1 MATASNSMPA
11 APAVSDHAHAHTQD
25 TSSASPHLANHPQL
39 IITPNGSS
47 APGPDGL
54 LHPGLR
60 LDMRNANGVQRDG
73 RVRNPIPSKLKGK
86 TDEKKG
92 NFRVMHMDISNIS
105 ESQAR
110 YDAAKRSSENTALQA
125 KMAETDHY
133 VSHHRRANYAR
144 SKSLKE
150 PEAPAQPLLLPP
162 RTTQLTPEEVK
173 IEQARLLTLLRTL
186 PHGNIV
192 DQICKALAFFGG
204 VPDAPPPSNGKF
216 PDSGDA
222 NGPGNLF
229 VGWLSEIFP
238 DLDRPRMP
246 NDQPSAPAK
255 RPRGRPKG
263 SKATKARKD
272 KGIKKNAKGPD
283 GTGSSGQ
290 DGDHQPGDD
299 DGWEDV
305 NDSVLDV
312 GRQGDEVEDRV
323 LSLLQTPPHNAGAS
337 NATPATGGPSGFTSI
352 NPASTPVTSVKKRGR
367 PKGSKNKAKDP
378 NLQNTPQQAEAIG
391 GGVAPTTA
399 STFQP
404 ALNVESTPTAAAEGN
419 KKKPKG
425 GKKAANAAAIATVQ
439 PPAPPQ
445 AGTSTSYIPPPTL
458 PLAATRNP
466 GPVQPGVNG
475 NNGNAEGLHLPT
487 QTQNM
492 GAEMPQSI
500 NPITPQVKESSIT
513 GAKRKRQNN
522 KPPAKTADYP
532 GTNNAGTASHVQ
544 SNSSALPLA
553 SGYSMDAPQSQSNT
567 VPTAETPATAPPAK
581 KPRKSN
587 AAAVKRKSTTGV
599 PGEVSSSVAS
609 SENVPNHTPSQV
621 NDNTTHARP
630 QPEGLQA
637 HYERFTSLANNNDHQ
652 TQAYTGQPQAQ
663 QQVQQQLS
671 NNVSTSSAPVEG
683 LEAHYERFQSVQN
696 RQHNSQQPVSARQQ
710 SRQVSQHHSA
720 QSASPV
726 PPQMNKTP
734 QMTTL
739 PSQQQNR
746 ASTNTPNY
754 YAQSQTPGFVV
765 QQGSYTTNQRQPQN
779 TSTSSPGTGLVSH
792 VAHSPQ
798 YATQSSNSPL
808 LSNETT
814 FRQSPSLGFGP
825 RRTPS
830 ASPMDNTYR
839 TNSVT
844 AQAFA
849 NTRQTPATSHAGVA
863 SAYSSFPDNG
873 LFDLQS
879 FDSTSGNTMGLGG
892 TASYNMGNSNVQRA
906 NSASNNASAYA
917 GSNMANGAYDQTG
930 LNKGAMNNNY
940 RGQPRWA

>member
-1 MATASNSMPA
+1 MPA
-11 APAVSDHAHAHTQD
+11 APAVSDHAHAHAPD
-25 TSSASPHLANHPQL
+25 SSSASPHLANHPQQL
-39 IITPNGSS
+39 ITTPNGSS

-92 NFRVMHMDISNIS
+92 NFRVMHMDISNTS

-144 SKSLKE
+144 TKTLKE
-150 PEAPAQPLLLPP
+150 PEEEAAAPPLLPP

-173 IEQARLLTLLRTL
+173 TEQARLLTLLRTL
-186 PHGNIV
+186 PHDNIV
-192 DQICKALAFFGG
+192 NQICKALAFFGG
-204 VPDAPPPSNGKF
+204 IPDAPPPPSGKF

-272 KGIKKNAKGPD
+272 KGIKKNNRGPD
-283 GTGSSGQ
+283 GTGLSGQ
-290 DGDHQPGDD
+290 DGDQPGDD
-299 DGWEDV
+299 EGWEDV

-312 GRQGDEVEDRV
+312 SRQGESVEDRV
-323 LSLLQTPPHNAGAS
+323 LSLLQTPPQNAGAS
-337 NATPATGGPSGFTSI
+337 NAMPGTGGPSGFTSI

-378 NLQNTPQQAEAIG
+378 NLQNTPQQAEVGAG
-391 GGVAPTTA
+391 AAPTTT

-404 ALNVESTPTAAAEGN
+404 ALNVESTPTAPVEG
-419 KKKPKG
+419 KKKPKT
-425 GKKAANAAAIATVQ
+425 GKKAANASAASATQ
-439 PPAPPQ
+439 LPQ
-445 AGTSTSYIPPPTL
+445 SAQVGTSTSYIPPPTL

-466 GPVQPGVNG
+466 GPVQTGVNG
-475 NNGNAEGLHLPT
+475 SNGNAEGIHVPR
-487 QTQNM
+487 QIQNM
-492 GAEMPQSI
+492 DAEMPQPI
-500 NPITPQVKESSIT
+500 NSVTPQVKESSIT

-522 KPPAKTADYP
+522 KPPAKSADYA
-532 GTNNAGTASHVQ
+532 GTNDPATSHLQ
-544 SNSSALPLA
+544 TNSSGLPLA
-553 SGYSMDAPQSQSNT
+553 SGLGMDTPQRQSNAI
-567 VPTAETPATAPPAK
+567 PTADMSAAAPPAK

-587 AAAVKRKSTTGV
+587 AGTSKRKSTTGAA
-599 PGEVSSSVAS
+599 GELSSVTS
-609 SENVPNHTPSQV
+609 SENAQNQTSSQMI
-621 NDNTTHARP
+621 DDTTQARS

-637 HYERFTSLANNNDHQ
+637 HYDRFASLSNNTDHQ
-652 TQAYTGQPQAQ
+652 TQAYSGQQQAQ
-663 QQVQQQLS
+663 QQVQQQVS
-671 NNVSTSSAPVEG
+671 NSVNTSSAPVEG

-696 RQHNSQQPVSARQQ
+696 RQHNAQQPASARQQ
-710 SRQVSQHHSA
+710 SRQVPQHHST

-726 PPQMNKTP
+726 PPQISKTP
-734 QMTTL
+734 QMATL

-754 YAQSQTPGFVV
+754 YAQSQTPGFIV

-798 YATQSSNSPL
+798 YGTQSSNSPL
-808 LSNETT
+808 LSNDNT
-814 FRQSPSLGFGP
+814 FRGSPSLGFAP
-825 RRTPS
+825 RRTTS
-830 ASPMDNTYR
+830 ASPMDNAYR

-844 AQAFA
+844 AQAFV
-849 NTRQTPATSHAGVA
+849 NSRQTPATSHAGVA
-863 SAYSSFPDNG
+863 STYSSFTDNS

-879 FDSTSGNTMGLGG
+879 FDSASGNNMGLGG
-892 TASYNMGNSNVQRA
+892 TGSYSMGNSNVQRA
-906 NSASNNASAYA
+906 NSASNNSSAYA
-917 GSNMANGAYDQTG
+917 GTTMTNGAYDQTG
-930 LNKGAMNNNY
+930 LNKGAMNNTY